1 MVEERN
7 TQGIIESKIDIFS
20 FLPST
25 LQVWYSERMQPV
37 KKSVAPYIIGASL
50 VVLVGVLV
58 AWLIFPK
65 LAKNAATT
73 GGAPG
78 AKVTSTE
85 AGRLDPNIKYDT
97 ATGTLKEGGING
109 EGTYHLEREG
119 GASKYV
125 YLTSSM
131 VDLSLFVGKKV
142 DIWGE
147 TIASKKAGWL
157 MDVAKIKVAE

>member
-1 MVEERN
+1 
-7 TQGIIESKIDIFS
+7 
-20 FLPST
+20 
-25 LQVWYSERMQPV
+25 MQPT
-37 KKSVAPYIIGASL
+37 KKSVAPFVIGAFF

-58 AWLIFPK
+58 AWLISPK
-65 LAKNAATT
+65 LAKNTATT

-97 ATGTLKEGGING
+97 ATGVLKTGGING
-109 EGTYHLEREG
+109 EGTYHLERDG
-119 GASKYV
+119 GPSKYV

-131 VDLSLFVGKKV
+131 VDLSMFEGKNV

-157 MDVAKIKVAE
+157 MDVAKIKVAN